1 MKERG
6 IAFLAGLW
14 RFLAAIW
21 TLVIVSALA
30 GALGNI
36 IYTFAT
42 TGTITFANLHN
53 LTSWL
58 FWRSPSAPTL
68 PTVIRHESYTSN
80 NSFKMSNLLMQSRN

>member
-14 RFLAAIW
+14 RLLAAIW

-36 IYTFAT
+36 IYTVAKT
-42 TGTITFANLHN
+42 PDYVNITHF
-53 LTSWL
+53 
-58 FWRSPSAPTL
+58 
-68 PTVIRHESYTSN
+68 
-80 NSFKMSNLLMQSRN
+80 